1 MSILCFFYILFIMA
15 QKKASLII
23 ISEAFFIVIG
33 ETVLLGTNLF
43 NQAVG
48 FAPAFHHVQHVAD
61 IYADAAGQLLVEEDI
76 RRKAVPVAIKG
87 QADELALAVE
97 HRRT

>member
-33 ETVLLGTNLF
+33 ETALLCADFL

-48 FAPAFHHVQHVAD
+48 FAPAFHHIQHVAD
-61 IYADAAGQLLVEEDI
+61 INADAAGQLLVEED
-76 RRKAVPVAIKG
+76 V
-87 QADELALAVE
+87 
-97 HRRT
+97 